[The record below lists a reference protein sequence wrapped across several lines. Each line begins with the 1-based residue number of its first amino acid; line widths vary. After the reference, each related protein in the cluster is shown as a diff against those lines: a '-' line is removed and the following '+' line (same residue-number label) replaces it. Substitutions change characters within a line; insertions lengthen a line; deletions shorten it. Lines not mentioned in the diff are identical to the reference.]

1 MGRKKRA
8 PETTSIAAA
17 FKSRMAAK
25 GASTSEMVHAF
36 IKQHADVLERE
47 KYDHFV
53 NSLTTIFG
61 HEQASSPRSSA
72 AQLEMFVDYDLEKTV
87 LIRLPDGKRVH
98 RQLQS
103 LTRPEA
109 KEHLLY
115 ISKPKNRP
123 GKKTHL
129 ISELTRLLDDLEP
142 HMRSAQTTIGEGWIE
157 FREHNGG

>member
-1 MGRKKRA
+1 MARKKRA

-36 IKQHADVLERE
+36 IKQHPALLERE

-61 HEQASSPRSSA
+61 HQQASSPRGTA
-72 AQLEMFVDYDLEKTV
+72 AQLEMFVDYDLDKTV
-87 LIRLPDGKRVH
+87 LIRLPDGKRIH
-98 RQLQS
+98 RQLQA
-103 LTRPEA
+103 LTRAEA
-109 KEHLLY
+109 HTHLLY

-123 GKKTHL
+123 GKKAHL
-129 ISELTRLLDDLEP
+129 ITELTRLLDDLAP
-142 HMRSAQTTIGEGWIE
+142 HMRADDTTIGEGWIE
-157 FREHNGG
+157 FRSQQGE